1 MAGGY
6 YTALS
11 GMRTRMDA
19 LDRLA
24 SDIANAGT
32 TGFKPERAGTTE
44 ARRPSFDA
52 ALEAA
57 VDVANGR
64 PRIDLRPGALAPT
77 GRSLDIA
84 IEGKGFLVV
93 DTPRGVR
100 YTRNGH
106 LARRADGVLAGEDG
120 AAVQGANGPIRLGD
134 GAPTIDADGTV
145 RSGGA
150 VVGRLRLV
158 DFDPKAELLRD
169 AGSTFRTD
177 AKPLPV
183 ANPVVTSGSLEQSNV
198 SIVERVAELT
208 DVSQGFQAL
217 LKAVSVLM
225 NDVDRGAINELGRR

>member
-32 TGFKPERAGTTE
+32 AGFKPERAGTVE
-44 ARRPSFDA
+44 SRRPSFHA

-64 PRIDLRPGALAPT
+64 PQIDLRPGPLAST

-106 LARRADGVLAGEDG
+106 LVRRADGVLAGEDG
-120 AAVQGANGPIRLGD
+120 AAVQGQSGPIRLGS
-134 GAPTIDADGTV
+134 GEPTVDPDGTV
-145 RSGGA
+145 RSGDA
-150 VVGRLRLV
+150 VVGRLRIV
-158 DFDPKAELLRD
+158 EFDAKAELFRD

-177 AKPLPV
+177 ATARPV
-183 ANPVVTSGSLEQSNV
+183 ANPVVSSGSLEQSNV
-198 SIVERVAELT
+198 SIVDRVAELT

-225 NDVDRGAINELGRR
+225 NDVDRGAITELGRR

>member
-11 GMRTRMDA
+11 GMRTRLDA

-32 TGFKPERAGTTE
+32 TGFKPERAGTAE

-64 PRIDLRPGALAPT
+64 PQLDLRPGPLAST

-93 DTPRGVR
+93 DTPHGTR

-106 LARRADGVLAGEDG
+106 LVRRADGVLAGEDG
-120 AAVQGANGPIRLGD
+120 AAVQGASGPIRLGD
-134 GAPTIDADGTV
+134 GEPAVDPDGTV

-150 VVGRLRLV
+150 VVGRLRV
-158 DFDPKAELLRD
+158 VEFDPKAELLRD
-169 AGSTFRTD
+169 SGSTFRTN
-177 AKPLPV
+177 ATPRPV
-183 ANPVVTSGSLEQSNV
+183 ANPMVTSGSLEQSNV
-198 SIVERVAELT
+198 SIVDRVAELT

-225 NDVDRGAINELGRR
+225 NDVDRGAITELGRR

>member
-32 TGFKPERAGTTE
+32 TGFKPERAGTAE

-64 PRIDLRPGALAPT
+64 PRIDFRPGPLAST

-84 IEGKGFLVV
+84 IEGQGFLVV
-93 DTPRGVR
+93 DTPRGTR

-106 LARRADGVLAGEDG
+106 LIRRADGVLAGEDG
-120 AAVQGANGPIRLGD
+120 AAVQSAAGQGSGGPIRLGE
-134 GAPTIDADGTV
+134 GEATIDADGTV
-145 RSGGA
+145 RARSKRPA
-150 VVGRLRLV
+150 TCQPPTTR
-158 DFDPKAELLRD
+158 
-169 AGSTFRTD
+169 
-177 AKPLPV
+177 
-183 ANPVVTSGSLEQSNV
+183 
-198 SIVERVAELT
+198 
-208 DVSQGFQAL
+208 
-217 LKAVSVLM
+217 
-225 NDVDRGAINELGRR
+225 

>member
-32 TGFKPERAGTTE
+32 AGFKPERAGTVE
-44 ARRPSFDA
+44 SRRPSFHA
-52 ALEAA
+52 TLEAA

-64 PRIDLRPGALAPT
+64 PRIDLRPGPLAST

-84 IEGKGFLVV
+84 IEGQGFLVV

-106 LARRADGVLAGEDG
+106 LVHRADGVLAGEDG
-120 AAVQGANGPIRLGD
+120 AAVQGQSGPIRLGS
-134 GAPTIDADGTV
+134 GEPAIDPDGTV

-150 VVGRLRLV
+150 VVGRLRIV
-158 DFDPKAELLRD
+158 EFDPKAELFRD

-177 AKPLPV
+177 AATRPV
-183 ANPVVTSGSLEQSNV
+183 ANPMVTSGSLEQSNV
-198 SIVERVAELT
+198 SVVDRVAELT

-225 NDVDRGAINELGRR
+225 NDVDRGAIQELGRR

>member
-24 SDIANAGT
+24 SDIANAST
-32 TGFKPERAGTTE
+32 AGFKPERAGTVE
-44 ARRPSFDA
+44 ARRQSFGA

-64 PRIDLRPGALAPT
+64 PRIDLRPGPLAST

-84 IEGKGFLVV
+84 IEGQGFFVV

-106 LARRADGVLAGEDG
+106 LTRRADGVLTGEDG
-120 AAVQGANGPIRLGD
+120 AAMQGASGPIRLGN
-134 GAPTIDADGTV
+134 GEPTVDPDGTV
-145 RSGGA
+145 RSGDA
-150 VVGRLRLV
+150 VVGRLRIV
-158 DFDPKAELLRD
+158 EFDPRAELFRD

-177 AKPLPV
+177 ASPRAV
-183 ANPVVTSGSLEQSNV
+183 AAPVVSSGSLEQSNV
-198 SIVERVAELT
+198 SIVDRVAELT

-225 NDVDRGAINELGRR
+225 NDVDREAINGLGRR